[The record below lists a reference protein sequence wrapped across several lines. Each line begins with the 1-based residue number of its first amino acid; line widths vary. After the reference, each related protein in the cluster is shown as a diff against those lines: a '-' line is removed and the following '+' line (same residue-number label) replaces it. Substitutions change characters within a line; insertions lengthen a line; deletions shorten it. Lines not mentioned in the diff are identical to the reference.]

1 MKPPMDETV
10 ETAPPSLEPHLAD
23 LAPSLA
29 PELLAPEVCGQVSAA
44 QVVPALVEGRV
55 REGSESG
62 DWPRDRSGRPAPH
75 FDAKREPAEAECGDG
90 SVLEAVDAL
99 AGSSAEWPR
108 RAAGARTGPS
118 FGVDLP
124 FVR

>member
-1 MKPPMDETV
+1 MLFDYGEQYIEMRPWSSQEMKPPMDETV

-75 FDAKREPAEAECGDG
+75 FDAKREPAGRPPLSPVQPA
-90 SVLEAVDAL
+90 
-99 AGSSAEWPR
+99 
-108 RAAGARTGPS
+108 
-118 FGVDLP
+118 
-124 FVR
+124 